1 MIWKNVNIT
10 IIFSFSPIFQ
20 REVTEDDSGSQLIVI
35 QCDSGH
41 NNGDLIACA
50 RYRIYDER
58 VKSLDLRK
66 DAITHVLLII
76 NLPHEL
82 LDSSFVGFQG
92 DPWISAHIDDLKP
105 SSEATIQP
113 QEAISETIS
122 KIFIGRYLD
131 NKNSTS
137 SESQSPP
144 TGIKSCNRPVNWWGI
159 REGIEYTH

>member
-1 MIWKNVNIT
+1 MT
-10 IIFSFSPIFQ
+10 D
-20 REVTEDDSGSQLIVI
+20 DDSSSRLIVI

-41 NNGDLIACA
+41 INSDLIACA

-58 VKSLDLRK
+58 IKALEQHKES
-66 DAITHVLLII
+66 ITHVLFII

-113 QEAISETIS
+113 QEAISEPIS
-122 KIFIGRYLD
+122 RIFIGGYLSNDTKD
-131 NKNSTS
+131 NVSFPQDHQPS
-137 SESQSPP
+137 
-144 TGIKSCNRPVNWWGI
+144 G
-159 REGIEYTH
+159 